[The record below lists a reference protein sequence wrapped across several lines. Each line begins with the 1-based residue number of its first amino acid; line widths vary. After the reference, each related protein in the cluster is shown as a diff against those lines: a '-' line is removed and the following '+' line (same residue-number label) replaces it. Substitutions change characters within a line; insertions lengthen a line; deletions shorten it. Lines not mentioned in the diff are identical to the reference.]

1 MKNSLLA
8 LAMSAALGM
17 SATAFAQTTQLKVT
31 VPFEFIAGDTVL
43 PAGNYDVESI
53 DTWGGKALSVHNVT
67 SNAGT
72 LLLSNSCQLAKT
84 SDSNKLVFYRYGDEI
99 FPRRNLDREY
109 QDRSKD
115 VAQPAPKGVGEKSTE
130 ERSCADGVGEI
141 ALTIGNLSA
150 TRSQCIGFR
159 KP

>member
-17 SATAFAQTTQLKVT
+17 SATACAQTTQLKVA

-53 DTWGGKALSVHNVT
+53 DPWGGKALSIHNVT
-67 SNAGT
+67 SNAGA

-84 SDSNKLVFYRYGDEI
+84 SDSNKLVFYRYGQRYFLAEI
-99 FPRRNLDREY
+99 WTAGTNIGRKMSLDQRQRELARN
-109 QDRSKD
+109 Q
-115 VAQPAPKGVGEKSTE
+115 QKSE
-130 ERSCADGVGEI
+130 VVLMASG
-141 ALTIGNLSA
+141 
-150 TRSQCIGFR
+150 
-159 KP
+159 K

>member
-17 SATAFAQTTQLKVT
+17 SATAFAQSTQMKVA

-53 DTWGGKALSVHNVT
+53 DPWGGKALSIHNVT
-67 SNAGT
+67 SNAGA

-84 SDSNKLVFYRYGDEI
+84 SDSNKLVFYRYGQRYFLAEI
-99 FPRRNLDREY
+99 WTAGTNIGRKMSLDQRQRELARN
-109 QDRSKD
+109 Q
-115 VAQPAPKGVGEKSTE
+115 QKSE
-130 ERSCADGVGEI
+130 VVLMGSG
-141 ALTIGNLSA
+141 
-150 TRSQCIGFR
+150 
-159 KP
+159 K

>member
-17 SATAFAQTTQLKVT
+17 SATAFAQTTQLNVT

-53 DTWGGKALSVHNVT
+53 DPWGGKALSIHNVT

-84 SDSNKLVFYRYGDEI
+84 SDSNKLVFYRYGQKYFLAEVWTVNTNI
-99 FPRRNLDREY
+99 GRQMPVNQRQTELARN
-109 QDRSKD
+109 Q
-115 VAQPAPKGVGEKSTE
+115 QKSE
-130 ERSCADGVGEI
+130 VV
-141 ALTIGNLSA
+141 LTASG
-150 TRSQCIGFR
+150 
-159 KP
+159 K